1 MFIAYLMSGVPS
13 LLTGPAVCDDRG
25 AGCFVCDEATGLLL
39 NCLFTEKRM
48 SGVPSRFTGD
58 ATLPDEGTFAW
69 GPLFTLKRMSGV
81 PSFLT
86 GQEYGVLS
94 LRDDFEVFWEDA
106 CVTASLFTLNL
117 LSGVPSFFN
126 GCPPW

>member
-13 LLTGPAVCDDRG
+13 LLTGPAVYDDRG
-25 AGCFVCDEATGLLL
+25 AGFFVCDETTALLL
-39 NCLFTEKRM
+39 DCLFTEKRM

-94 LRDDFEVFWEDA
+94 LGDDFEVFWEDA

-126 GCPPW
+126 GRPPW